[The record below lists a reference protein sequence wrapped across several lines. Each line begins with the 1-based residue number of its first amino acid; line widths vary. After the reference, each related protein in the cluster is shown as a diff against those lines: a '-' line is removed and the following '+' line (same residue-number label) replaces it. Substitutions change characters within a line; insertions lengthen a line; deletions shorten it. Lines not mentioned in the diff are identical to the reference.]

1 MTVGTDMKRVPLR
14 QAVNGMQSSFHTAER
29 LRVLVVEDDPVAA
42 MLMVRLLQTQGLAAE
57 HAPTATQA
65 LDMHRANPFRLVV
78 SDWMM
83 PGMDGV
89 ELCRAFRGLDGSYV
103 YFVLCSAK
111 GDREDRL
118 QAFQAGVDDFLTK
131 PVDRNELQS
140 RMNVARRILAA
151 EDVLQSQKLELEDT
165 AQKLAEINSSLIL
178 ASRRF
183 EELFNGLPVACFT
196 FDEHGLIHEW
206 NRESHSVF
214 GINAHEAIMRP
225 LDDVFAN
232 SPDSPWTTKMVHAIF
247 TGPDQPQFDWTYTTE
262 TGELKYLACN
272 VICLRSQSGHP
283 VGAVCANL
291 DISERKRAEQQISE
305 QMLRINE
312 YAVQVSA
319 QKAAL
324 EEMNERLNHLA
335 VTDGLTGLW
344 NRRRFQEALLEVAEA
359 HGRVDRPFSLIL
371 LDIDHFKRVNDDFG
385 HQVGDDILR
394 LFARVLQRHS
404 RSHEVPARYGGE
416 EFAIILQQCTAEEA
430 MVAAERFRRAVETTD
445 WPYRHITSSL
455 GVATWSGGEIRTDAI
470 VAQADHALYAAKEA
484 GRNRAVHFQACNLGT
499 TTSVA

>member
-1 MTVGTDMKRVPLR
+1 MHPLLNVP
-14 QAVNGMQSSFHTAER
+14 ER

-42 MLMVRLLQTQGLAAE
+42 MLMIRLLQSQGLAAD
-57 HAPTATQA
+57 HATTGTAA
-65 LDMHRANPFRLVV
+65 LEMHHRMPYRLVV

-83 PGMDGV
+83 PEMDGV
-89 ELCRAFRGLDGSYV
+89 ELCRAFRKLEGSYV

-111 GDREDRL
+111 GQKEDRL
-118 QAFQAGVDDFLTK
+118 QAFEAGVDDFISK
-131 PVDRNELQS
+131 PVDRNELYS

-151 EDVLQSQKLELEDT
+151 EDVLQRQKLELEGT
-165 AQKLAEINSSLIL
+165 AQKLADINSSLIL

-196 FDEHGLIHEW
+196 FDESGQIHEW
-206 NRESHSVF
+206 NREAQAVF
-214 GINAHEAIMRP
+214 GIQAHNAILKP
-225 LDDVFAN
+225 LGDVLAM
-232 SPDSPWTTKMVHAIF
+232 SDDSPWTEEMIDAIF
-247 TGPDQPQFDWTYTTE
+247 TGPDQPQFDWSFITPQ
-262 TGELKYLACN
+262 GERKYLACN
-272 VICLRSQSGHP
+272 VICLRSQNGHP

-291 DISERKRAEQQISE
+291 DITARKQAEQQISE

-312 YAVQVSA
+312 YAAQVSA

-344 NRRRFQEALLEVAEA
+344 NRRRFQEALLEVADA
-359 HGRVDRPFSLIL
+359 HSRASKPFSLIL

-394 LFARVLQRHS
+394 GFARILKQQS

-416 EFAIILQQCTAEEA
+416 EFAVILQQCGHEEA
-430 MVAAERFRRAVETTD
+430 LVAAERFREAVSDYEWPHRSITT
-445 WPYRHITSSL
+445 SL
-455 GVATWSGGEIRTDAI
+455 GVATWDGDELRIDALI
-470 VAQADHALYAAKEA
+470 AQADQALYAAKQA
-484 GRNRAVHFQACNLGT
+484 GRNRVVHFRDSLATFAATQ
-499 TTSVA
+499 VA

>member
-1 MTVGTDMKRVPLR
+1 MHPILPVP
-14 QAVNGMQSSFHTAER
+14 ER

-42 MLMVRLLQTQGLAAE
+42 MLMIRLLQAQGLVADHATTGTAALE
-57 HAPTATQA
+57 
-65 LDMHRANPFRLVV
+65 MHHRVPYRLVV

-83 PGMDGV
+83 PEMDGV
-89 ELCRAFRGLDGSYV
+89 ELCRAFRKLEGSYV

-111 GDREDRL
+111 GQREDRL
-118 QAFQAGVDDFLTK
+118 QAFAAGVDDFLSK
-131 PVDRNELQS
+131 PVDRNELHS

-151 EDVLQSQKLELEDT
+151 EDVLQRQKLELEGT
-165 AQKLAEINSSLIL
+165 AQKLADINSSLVL

-206 NRESHSVF
+206 NREAQTVF
-214 GINAHEAIMRP
+214 GIRAHEAILRP
-225 LDDVFAN
+225 LGEVLSLTDE
-232 SPDSPWTTKMVHAIF
+232 SPWTPAMVDAIF
-247 TGPDQPQFDWTYTTE
+247 TGPDQPQFDWTFVTPK
-262 TGELKYLACN
+262 GERKYLACN
-272 VICLRSQSGHP
+272 VICLRSQNGHP

-291 DISERKRAEQQISE
+291 DITARKHAEEQISE

-312 YAVQVSA
+312 YAAQVSA

-359 HGRVDRPFSLIL
+359 HTRVDRPFSLIL

-394 LFARVLQRHS
+394 RFARILQRQS

-416 EFAIILQQCTAEEA
+416 EFAVILQQCGPEEA
-430 MVAAERFRRAVETTD
+430 MVAAERFRKAVAESD
-445 WPYRHITSSL
+445 WPQRGITTSL
-455 GVATWSGGEIRTDAI
+455 GVATWDGSDDRIDTL
-470 VAQADHALYAAKEA
+470 VAQADQALYAAKQS
-484 GRNRAVHFQACNLGT
+484 GRNRAVHFRDSLSSLASSQ
-499 TTSVA
+499 VA